1 MKKIYMIMAAMSL
14 LTLSLNAQVILEKNP
29 NAGTTSQA
37 MHKAPQRID
46 LPANQYLVGPYTTDD
61 YDTEQGIGA
70 ISLGSW
76 AGASIPVGVL
86 LNPEDFQDYLGGNVV
101 AFRAAFAQEN
111 DVVNYFIYQVKVDDD
126 GTVTFGSRQMIP
138 ASPTADYSTHD
149 PGWVVTNVADNSNTP
164 IELKLDDGYNRLL
177 IGYTYIQYNDNDYA
191 YPIGKSNNN
200 TGHPFYIYYQNNW
213 VAQTSITY
221 DMAMQL
227 IVEMPEKTATPTIT
241 YTVNDDGT
249 TVTINV
255 EGDGELHMYVDGNE
269 VPFPYT
275 VGRGSQDYE
284 LVVTATAHEQGKLI
298 SDEAMR
304 TITIPKAT
312 VEVTDEPDVTPTTHD
327 LNVELNAT
335 GKGEVHM
342 YVDGREV
349 PSPWYL
355 ERLDEPYTVTVRVT
369 AQEEGKAMNTHYETI
384 TVPARTASIDLTDW
398 TELPGTFEANQVINW
413 GNHIM
418 FVDRFSVSTADD
430 THPAKYDY
438 YLQEDRQNEPQKT
451 NTVIVPVLKTGGA
464 VNGYYTETD
473 VQNDKNDRHMQLNL
487 MNADFQLNLERNGD
501 IYYYT
506 MERSINTKVDNQYI
520 ALTKPQ
526 HNIDDSYT
534 EMGEYY
540 NQYENFEAGIKHR
553 LDTIGSK
560 YYYGEYNNGN
570 VFMTYAPVVWSFGNL
585 ENNKRVNFDVDKKHN
600 SYGSSLWQTSIGKV
614 DLKTKQ
620 VEKQEDPKWGT
631 TSWTEGTTN
640 CSLYMIRELEAD
652 GYLPSREVSNIKYE
666 PYMFR
671 VFVESATGKLRGYK
685 WAKNEQNDGMHCEST
700 NQGPIDHPICI
711 WEEMIDKTNSTENSN
726 TNFNEATGIATFHKV
741 KEDRPSSD
749 VVWTIPEEMNIM
761 FGAED
766 GIQQGDIT
774 IYVRFYYKSTGKS
787 INEKQP
793 AAPTLRADGDEE
805 PAGDPEVPMYYA
817 AEDGKNPSNQEIFTS
832 INGVFTGSH
841 GEIVGVTYVNAQGMQ
856 SDKPFDGL
864 NIVITRYSD
873 GTTTNTKVIR

>member
-1 MKKIYMIMAAMSL
+1 MSL

-37 MHKAPQRID
+37 MHKAPLRID

-61 YDTEQGIGA
+61 LSSDGVGIYQSGY
-70 ISLGSW
+70 IGYNHMF
-76 AGASIPVGVL
+76 GVML
-86 LNPEDFQDYLGGNVV
+86 EPAEFESYLGGNIV
-101 AFRAAFAQEN
+101 AFRAGFSEEN
-111 DVVNYFIYQVKVDDD
+111 DITKLFVYPMVLYSDSTFTI
-126 GTVTFGSRQMIP
+126 GTGQELILNNGNLVTYDAGWQTIEVP
-138 ASPTADYSTHD
+138 ASSPM
-149 PGWVVTNVADNSNTP
+149 
-164 IELKLDDGYNRLL
+164 ELTLPEGYNRLF
-177 IGYTYIQYNDNDYA
+177 IGYEYHQYSTSGYR
-191 YPIGKSNNN
+191 YPIGINENGTRHMHLVN
-200 TGHPFYIYYQNNW
+200 PRYNGT
-213 VAQTSITY
+213 AQGWNRVNMPTN
-221 DMAMQL
+221 DDVMAMQL

-241 YTVNDDGT
+241 YTVNEDGT

-275 VGRGSQDYE
+275 VGRGTQDYE
-284 LVVTATAHEQGKLI
+284 LVVTATAEEEGKLI
-298 SDEAMR
+298 SDEAKR
-304 TITIPKAT
+304 TITIPMAT
-312 VEVTDEPDVTPTTHD
+312 VEMTAEPSVTPTTHD

-335 GKGEVHM
+335 GNGEVHM

-369 AQEEGKAMNTHYETI
+369 AQEEGKGMSTHYETI
-384 TVPARTASIDLTDW
+384 TVPARDASIDLTGW

-451 NTVIVPVLKTGGA
+451 NTVLVPVLKTGGA

-473 VQNDKNDRHMQLNL
+473 VQNDKNDRHMKLNL

-506 MERSINTKVDNQYI
+506 MERSINTKVDDQYI
-520 ALTKPQ
+520 ALTRPQ

-553 LDTIGSK
+553 LDTIGAK

-570 VFMTYAPVVWSFGNL
+570 KFMTYAPVVWSFGNL

-620 VEKQEDPKWGT
+620 VEQQIDPKWGT
-631 TSWTEGTTN
+631 TSWTEGGTN
-640 CSLYMIRELEAD
+640 CSLYMIRELDAD

-685 WAKNEQNDGMHCEST
+685 WAKNEQNDGKHCEST

-726 TNFNEATGIATFHKV
+726 TSFDEVTGIANFHKE
-741 KEDRPSSD
+741 KEDREND
-749 VVWTIPEEMNIM
+749 NVVWTFPEEMNIM